1 MARKKKVEPVQ
12 DEWAF
17 PRTYNSH
24 GHNGLT
30 MRDYYAA
37 KALQGLL
44 ASRTENR
51 SIRFSPSDDAKYC
64 FRIADAMIQYRTFRE
79 EEEEEVTSDE
89 ST

>member
-1 MARKKKVEPVQ
+1 MAKKKKIAPVQ
-12 DEWAF
+12 EQEWAF

-44 ASRTENR
+44 ASRTDNR

-64 FRIADAMIQYRTFRE
+64 FKIADAMIHYRTARE
-79 EEEEEVTSDE
+79 EDEEETTDE
-89 ST
+89 